1 MESREKASGECFL
14 KLLLCAPPW
23 LRLPYLLMLY
33 CDAELSDAWHNIIL
47 SKICERNLYAVI
59 SRQQAQ
65 EICDILEQNAHRIP
79 AVVSEKIRFDLR
91 YVVKGTNGCGEHLD
105 SMEKVKRNFKS

>member
-1 MESREKASGECFL
+1 ILYSALSLYNGFMQSRERASGECFL

-33 CDAELSDAWHNIIL
+33 CEAELSDAWHSVIL
-47 SKICERNLYAVI
+47 SKICERNLYARI

-65 EICDILEQNAHRIP
+65 EICDILEQNAHQIP
-79 AVVSEKIRFDLR
+79 AVVGERIRFDLR
-91 YVVKGTNGCGEHLD
+91 YVVK
-105 SMEKVKRNFKS
+105 